1 MGEFE
6 REAFG
11 SPREPDLSAED
22 AAELEELR
30 REASVLREQL
40 DNAVGTHG
48 AGRSS
53 RDVHQLEARIDSLA
67 SRNSKL
73 METLKEARQQLLAL
87 REEVDRLGQPPSGY
101 GVLLGTHE
109 DDTLDVFTSGRKMR
123 LTCSPNIDVSSL
135 RKGQTVR
142 LNEAL
147 TVVEAG
153 TYESVGE
160 ISSLREVLADG
171 RRALVVGHADEERIV
186 WLAEPLVAEDLPDGH
201 PDALNDDTRPRRLRP
216 GDSLLVDTKAGYA
229 FERIP
234 KAEVEDL
241 VLEEVPDVTY
251 NDIGGLGRQIEQ
263 IRDAVELPFLHKD
276 LYREYALRPPKGVL
290 LYGPPG
296 CGKTLIAK
304 AVANSLAKK
313 MAEVRGEDAREAKSY
328 FLNIKGPELLNKFV
342 GETER
347 HIRLIFQRA
356 REKASEGTP
365 VIVFFDEMDSIF
377 RTRGTGVSSD
387 VETTV
392 VPQLL
397 SEIDGVE
404 GLENV
409 IVIGASNREDM
420 IDPAILRPGRLD
432 VKIKI
437 ERPDAESA
445 QDIFSKY
452 LVETLPVH
460 ADDLAEFNGDRGA
473 CIKAMIEKVVDRMYA
488 EIDDNRFLEVT
499 YANGDK
505 EIMYFKDF
513 NSGAMIQNVV
523 DRAKKNAIKAVLE
536 SGQPG
541 LRIQHLL
548 DSIVDEFAEN
558 EDLPN
563 TTNPDDWA
571 RISGKK
577 GERIVY
583 IRTLVTGKSSSA
595 SRAIDTESN
604 LGQYLVAAGRRQK
617 IELAGQ
623 QRVTVGQVVLQD
635 LRGVCRRVDAQRR
648 RQRPALVGPAGGKS
662 EPLAEPGKIGPR
674 QLGVDDLAPG
684 LHHPAPQCGVV
695 QFVDLFAGVEG
706 EHGVPVYLICRVGG
720 RVHRRQ
726 QDLRLQQHVD
736 PAEVLDDARP
746 LAHLLDLVHQPVPRA
761 VE

>member
-1 MGEFE
+1 MSESE
-6 REAFG
+6 RSDG
-11 SPREPDLSAED
+11 SAESFSTGHPQPMSSDD
-22 AAELEELR
+22 AAELESLR
-30 REASVLREQL
+30 REAAVLREQL
-40 DNAVGTHG
+40 ENAVGPQSG
-48 AGRSS
+48 LRSA

-67 SRNSKL
+67 SRNAKL
-73 METLKEARQQLLAL
+73 MDTLKEARQQLLAL

-101 GVLLGTHE
+101 GVLLGTHD
-109 DDTLDVFTSGRKMR
+109 DDTVDVFTSGRKMR
-123 LTCSPNIDVSSL
+123 LTCSPNIETSSL
-135 RKGQTVR
+135 KQGQTVR

-153 TYESVGE
+153 NFESVGE
-160 ISSLREVLADG
+160 ISTLREILADG
-171 RRALVVGHADEERIV
+171 HRALVVGHADEERIV
-186 WLAEPLVAEDLPDGH
+186 WLAEPLVAAEDLPDL
-201 PDALNDDTRPRRLRP
+201 PDARQDDDRPRKLRP

-241 VLEEVPDVTY
+241 VLEEVPDVSY

-263 IRDAVELPFLHKD
+263 IRDAVELPFLHKE
-276 LYREYALRPPKGVL
+276 LYREYSLRPPKGVL

-313 MAEVRGEDAREAKSY
+313 MAEVRGDDAREAKSY

-452 LVETLPVH
+452 LTEALPVH
-460 ADDLAEFNGDRGA
+460 ADDLAEFGGDRSLT
-473 CIKAMIEKVVDRMYA
+473 IKTMIEKVVDRMYA

-505 EIMYFKDF
+505 EVMYFKDF

-523 DRAKKNAIKAVLE
+523 DRAKKNAIKSVLE
-536 SGQPG
+536 TGQPG

-604 LGQYLVAAGRRQK
+604 LGQYL
-617 IELAGQ
+617 
-623 QRVTVGQVVLQD
+623 
-635 LRGVCRRVDAQRR
+635 
-648 RQRPALVGPAGGKS
+648 
-662 EPLAEPGKIGPR
+662 
-674 QLGVDDLAPG
+674 
-684 LHHPAPQCGVV
+684 
-695 QFVDLFAGVEG
+695 
-706 EHGVPVYLICRVGG
+706 
-720 RVHRRQ
+720 
-726 QDLRLQQHVD
+726 
-736 PAEVLDDARP
+736 
-746 LAHLLDLVHQPVPRA
+746 
-761 VE
+761 